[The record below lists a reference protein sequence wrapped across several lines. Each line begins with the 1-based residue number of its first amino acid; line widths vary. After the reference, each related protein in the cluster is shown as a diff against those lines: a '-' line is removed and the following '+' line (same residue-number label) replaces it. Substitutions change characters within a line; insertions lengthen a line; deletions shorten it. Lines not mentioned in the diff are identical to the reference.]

1 MSQRKNHE
9 QAIHIAVAQ
18 HLRTRA
24 VPGMVWFHVPNGGL
38 RSKRE
43 AALLKA
49 MGVRAGVADLILFHG
64 GKLYALEIKAPGGR
78 VTEAQLQ
85 FLSDIDRAGA
95 FTALPVGLDAAL
107 ATLESWGLIR
117 PAIKTIGEVLRRGKR
132 RGQSE

>member
-1 MSQRKNHE
+1 MKRVE
-9 QAIHIAVAQ
+9 QQIHIAVAQ

-38 RSKRE
+38 RTKRE

-49 MGVRAGVADLILFHG
+49 MGVRSGVADLILFHG

-78 VTEAQLQ
+78 ATEAQLQ

-117 PAIKTIGEVLRRGKR
+117 PAIKTVGEVLERQTARV
-132 RGQSE
+132 